1 MNIKELIEEAK
12 ENRTVNDLMN
22 MLEEYDI
29 EFKNLEICNDAN
41 VEIEL
46 TDFDGCSL
54 LIHIWPTDE
63 VIADEELLDEF
74 FDECENENWDYVDDN
89 IAGMYLLAW
98 KVDDI
103 DNIICNYK
111 DFGYTEEQ
119 ANALSLR

>member
-22 MLEEYDI
+22 TLEEYDI
-29 EFKNLEICNDAN
+29 EFENLEICNDAN

-74 FDECENENWDYVDDN
+74 LDECENENWDYVDDN
-89 IAGMYLLAW
+89 IAGMYLLVW
-98 KVDDI
+98 KTSDI